1 MQLVDAARFVD
12 LTFHVAKRPW
22 QRLYI
27 WLHVWKKKIFL
38 FFKHNIKFYFIKYKI
53 LFYIMERNNIITL
66 ENNVEWDSLYNS
78 DKKLVVDFTATWCGP
93 CQHIAPVFKDLS
105 DEFKDLTFIKV
116 DVDKFEDIVTDMNIS
131 CMPTFHF
138 IYNQK
143 ILNTLSGADED
154 ELKKYT
160 LLLNEYLDH
169 NSDSS
174 LED

>member
-1 MQLVDAARFVD
+1 MENLLNNPVEIYNQIWFFLEEGVKDRNSP
-12 LTFHVAKRPW
+12 FHTPT
-22 QRLYI
+22 L
-27 WLHVWKKKIFL
+27 
-38 FFKHNIKFYFIKYKI
+38 
-53 LFYIMERNNIITL
+53 ITL

-93 CQHIAPVFKDLS
+93 CQHIAPMFKDLS